1 MLNLPQLARRAER
14 IISNNSPVILTGIAV
29 AGSLMTA
36 YLAGKASFKAAELIS
51 AEEHGRWG
59 DESTNESGL
68 LTTKEK
74 MELVWK
80 LYIPAATTGLI
91 TVACIIGANRI
102 ENRRAAALAGA
113 FALSEKSLE
122 EYRAKV
128 VEKFGERKE
137 RAVRDDVA
145 QDQVRTNPPSR
156 NEVIVVA
163 GGQVL
168 CYEAFTGRY
177 FMSSMEKLLKAQ
189 NDINRQILF
198 DGFASLSDLYDYLGL
213 PHTDVSNLMGWNSDQ
228 EVQLKITTVISEDDR
243 PCFSF
248 SYSMSPFRTFTDLH

>member
-36 YLAGKASFKAAELIS
+36 YLAGKASFKAAEIL
-51 AEEHGRWG
+51 AEENFFRK
-59 DESTNESGL
+59 NEAQGECPL
-68 LTTKEK
+68 EFKEK
-74 MELVWK
+74 VALTWK

>member
-36 YLAGKASFKAAELIS
+36 YLAGKASFKAAEIIRQ
-51 AEEHGRWG
+51 EESDRGYDLPG
-59 DESTNESGL
+59 GEL
-68 LTTKEK
+68 ALKERAL
-74 MELVWK
+74 LVWK

-137 RAVRDDVA
+137 RTVRDEVA
-145 QDQVRTNPPSR
+145 QDQVRANPPSR